1 MRNVRQCIYVMLLHG
16 DAANIPAVKHNRL
29 RDINKCLRRL
39 SRGGVCKGRQAC
51 LHRVVDDHIKAD
63 NVNLLSIV
71 ATELY

>member
-39 SRGGVCKGRQAC
+39 PRGEFAKGGWHVSTA
-51 LHRVVDDHIKAD
+51 VDNH
-63 NVNLLSIV
+63 NV
-71 ATELY
+71 AT